1 MSLKLEGATVAA
13 VSNTL
18 AVAVAIAAVT
28 LPPLGGLSAGAQAA
42 AGIGGLMAV
51 LWVTETIPLAVTA
64 LLPVALF
71 PLTGVASLADLST
84 SYANPVIFLF
94 LGGFMIAKAIE
105 KWGLHRR
112 LAFSILARTKGEPK
126 QVVLSVMAATAFLSL
141 WISNTAS
148 TMVAAPIAASIAAM
162 RTEKDGFGTAL
173 MLGVAYAAT
182 IGGMGSLIGTP
193 PNALFAAYMQ
203 DAYGIVI
210 GFAEWMLVGLPVVV
224 ILLPVTWI
232 VLTRFAFTIGPDPI
246 HVAIP
251 KSEPMSSGEK
261 RLALVASLT
270 ALGWIFRPLISK
282 AFPGLALSDGGI
294 AMTGALALFVI
305 GSGTPSRERLLDW
318 KTASSL
324 RWDVLILFGGGL
336 SLASAIERTGLA
348 GWIGDQA
355 QGLEGLP
362 TFWIL
367 LSMALIIVYLGEL
380 ASNTAMAAIFLP
392 VAGAAAV
399 GTGAEPLTFTLPVA
413 MAASIGFMLPVATPP
428 NAIVFSNPLVD
439 RRDMLVAGAPLDLV
453 GIGIALLA
461 GTVFGPLVF

>member
-1 MSLKLEGATVAA
+1 MDWRISSPAIVTAA
-13 VSNTL
+13 NAC
-18 AVAVAIAAVT
+18 AVVIAIAGSV
-28 LPPLGGLSAGAQAA
+28 LPPQAGLTSGAQAA
-42 AGIGGLMAV
+42 AGVGILMAV

-64 LLPVALF
+64 LLPLALF
-71 PLTGVASLADLST
+71 PLAGIATIADLSS

-112 LAFSILARTKGEPK
+112 LAFAILARTHGDPK
-126 QVVLSVMAATAFLSL
+126 RVILSVMVATAFLSL

-148 TMVAAPIAASIAAM
+148 TMVAAPIAASIAAL
-162 RTEKDGFGTAL
+162 RGEKDGFGTAL

-193 PNALFAAYMQ
+193 PNALFAAYME
-203 DAYGIVI
+203 DAHGIVI
-210 GFAEWMLVGLPVVV
+210 GFAEWMLVGLPVV
-224 ILLPVTWI
+224 ILLLPLTWMF
-232 VLTRFAFTIGPDPI
+232 LTRFTFTMGTEPI
-246 HVAIP
+246 EVSIP
-251 KSEPMSSGEK
+251 PSEPLSAGQK
-261 RLALVASLT
+261 RLAIVAALT
-270 ALGWIFRPLISK
+270 ASGWMLRPLLSE
-282 AFPGLALSDGGI
+282 ALPGLGISDAGI

-305 GSGTPSRERLLDW
+305 SAGNRTGARLLDW
-318 KTASSL
+318 ETAANL

-348 GWIGDQA
+348 GWIGQQA

-362 TFWIL
+362 TLWIL
-367 LSMALIIVYLGEL
+367 LAMALIIVYLGEL

-399 GTGAEPLTFTLPVA
+399 GIGADPLTFALPVA

-428 NAIVFSNPLVD
+428 NAIVFANPCVT
-439 RRDMLVAGAPLDLV
+439 RPDMLRAGAPLDL
-453 GIGIALLA
+453 IGILVALAA
-461 GTVFGPLVF
+461 GSLLGPVVF